1 MIDGVSLMKKYKNVF
16 EQAEKHP
23 KAKQFHEENI
33 ARIRLA
39 EAIHQERVAQNLTM
53 KQLAEKAYT
62 TPAMISRIENAQIS
76 SGIDVIFKLFKALGK
91 DKIELQ
97 CV

>member
-1 MIDGVSLMKKYKNVF
+1 MKKYTNVF

-23 KAKQFHEENI
+23 KAQQFHEQNL

-39 EAIHQERVAQNLTM
+39 EAIYRERLAQNLTM
-53 KQLAEKAYT
+53 EQLAEKAYLT
-62 TPAMISRIENAQIS
+62 TALVSSIENAQIS
-76 SGIDVIFKLFKALGK
+76 TGIDVIFRIFKALGK
-91 DKIELQ
+91 EKIELQ

>member
-1 MIDGVSLMKKYKNVF
+1 MKKYTNVF
-16 EQAEKHP
+16 EQAERHP
-23 KAKQFHEENI
+23 KAKQFHEENL

-39 EAIHQERVAQNLTM
+39 EAIHRERMAQNLTM
-53 KQLAEKAYT
+53 KQLAERAYI

-76 SGIDVIFKLFKALGK
+76 TGIDVIFKIFKALGQN
-91 DKIELQ
+91 KIELQ

>member
-1 MIDGVSLMKKYKNVF
+1 MKKYTNVF

-23 KAKQFHEENI
+23 RAEQFHEENL

-39 EAIHQERVAQNLTM
+39 EVIHRERMAQNLTM
-53 KQLAEKAYT
+53 EELAEKAYL
-62 TPAMISRIENAQIS
+62 TPALVSRIENAQIS
-76 SGIDVIFKLFKALGK
+76 TGIEVIFRIFKALGK
-91 DKIELQ
+91 EKIELQ

>member
-1 MIDGVSLMKKYKNVF
+1 MKKYTNVF

-23 KAKQFHEENI
+23 KAKQFHEENF

-39 EAIHQERVAQNLTM
+39 EAIHRERLAQNLTM
-53 KQLAEKAYT
+53 EELAEKAYL
-62 TPAMISRIENAQIS
+62 TPALVSSIENAQIS
-76 SGIDVIFKLFKALGK
+76 TGIEIIFRIFKALGK
-91 DKIELQ
+91 QKIELQ

>member
-1 MIDGVSLMKKYKNVF
+1 MKEYTNVF

-23 KAKQFHEENI
+23 KAKLFHEENL

-39 EAIHQERVAQNLTM
+39 EAIHRERIAQNLTM
-53 KQLAEKAYT
+53 EELAQRAYL
-62 TPAMISRIENAQIS
+62 TPALVSSIENAQVSTEIE
-76 SGIDVIFKLFKALGK
+76 VIFRIFKALGK
-91 DKIELQ
+91 EKIELQ